1 MKLDDKLYKEI
12 TAQHLLSNIH
22 SLSLQ
27 LSAKALLWLMESTT
41 DNSGKAIP
49 NITFYFDLL
58 CRMRTNSGSDMRF
71 RRPLI
76 LTPGKLQYSEEIL
89 ADDWNLSRRR
99 VRAVLTDMSR
109 LGLILA
115 EISTVASWIALTGLE
130 SWIEPSGKAVTNP
143 AAELEYSRTPLPI
156 TEP

>member
-1 MKLDDKLYKEI
+1 
-12 TAQHLLSNIH
+12 
-22 SLSLQ
+22 
-27 LSAKALLWLMESTT
+27 
-41 DNSGKAIP
+41 
-49 NITFYFDLL
+49 
-58 CRMRTNSGSDMRF
+58 MRTNSGSDMRF

-156 TEP
+156 TEQ